1 MINNPESKQLEE
13 KLREVGRSL
22 AYPSTPPIAQK
33 VVSRLNQPIHNRFF
47 RGRWVTVALAMLILA
62 LALILVSPAR
72 AAIFNFIQIGVV
84 RIFQTQ
90 PAAAPTQT
98 LEAPLTATPI
108 ATFLPSVLDL
118 AGETTLAGAQSQL
131 NFPILL
137 PSYPVDPGRPDH
149 IYVQDVGSP
158 MLVLVW
164 MDRTHPDKVRL
175 SLDEIEPG
183 WAVSK
188 SNPRLIEETTVNGQ
202 PAVWAVGPYLLQI
215 SNSDYVIERLVQGD
229 VLIWTQG
236 ETTYRLETDLSLEEA
251 IKIAESLQ
259 PVR

>member
-1 MINNPESKQLEE
+1 MINDSESKQLEE
-13 KLREVGRSL
+13 KLREAGRSL

-33 VVSRLNQPIHNRFF
+33 VMSRINPPIHSRFPH
-47 RGRWVTVALAMLILA
+47 GGWATVALAMLILA
-62 LALILVSPAR
+62 LALIFVSPAR

-90 PAAAPTQT
+90 PAAVPTQT

-118 AGETTLAGAQSQL
+118 AGETTLTGAQSQV

-137 PSYPVDPGRPDH
+137 PSYPVGLGKPDH
-149 IYVQDVGSP
+149 VYVQDVGSP

-164 MDRTHPDKVRL
+164 MDRAHPDKVRL

-188 SNPRLIEETTVNGQ
+188 SNPRLIEETAVNGQ

-215 SNSDYVIERLVQGD
+215 ANSDYVMERLVQGN

-251 IKIAESLQ
+251 VKIAESLQ